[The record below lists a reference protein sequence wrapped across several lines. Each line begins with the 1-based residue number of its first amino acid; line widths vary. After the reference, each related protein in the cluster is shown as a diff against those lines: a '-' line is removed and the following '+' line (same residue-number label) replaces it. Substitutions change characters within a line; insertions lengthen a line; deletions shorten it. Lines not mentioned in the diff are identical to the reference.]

1 MLLRAGSLAYVG
13 GVKETID
20 LYLSTFVKASGSDEL
35 PDRRPGNGE
44 YRYTLASPAREYFG
58 GAEEK
63 IIHFEIQRRSKLL
76 GRMWLSAFVVDSTG
90 VVVTQSDSR
99 LVGALFGD
107 FERLAGQ
114 FRLRSP
120 WLNPGATV

>member
-1 MLLRAGSLAYVG
+1 MV
-13 GVKETID
+13 
-20 LYLSTFVKASGSDEL
+20 
-35 PDRRPGNGE
+35 
-44 YRYTLASPAREYFG
+44 
-58 GAEEK
+58 
-63 IIHFEIQRRSKLL
+63 

-120 WLNPGATV
+120 WLKPGSYRLDLFICAAGIVDAWEGACSFTISPVMPYQNSITDDGVKAGVVFGDFDWQADQPVEEPEFLRK